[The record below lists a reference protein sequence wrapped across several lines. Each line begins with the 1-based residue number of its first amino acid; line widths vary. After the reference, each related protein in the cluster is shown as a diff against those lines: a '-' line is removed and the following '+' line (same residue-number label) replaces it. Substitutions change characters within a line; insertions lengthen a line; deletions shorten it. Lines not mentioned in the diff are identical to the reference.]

1 MDKFIDSLRELWNK
15 TQPFREKT
23 KAVLKKIGSGLANF
37 FRKTVTVADKTGKVA
52 YKMRSIMLAIP
63 VLFGAVIL
71 AIVNAI
77 KLPTEVGINLL
88 ADGEYA
94 FMVHKLVAVS
104 APLLVTA
111 ICLLLMFCSKKVV
124 YPFLISLFSLALPL
138 LILLINVFPF

>member
-1 MDKFIDSLRELWNK
+1 
-15 TQPFREKT
+15 
-23 KAVLKKIGSGLANF
+23 
-37 FRKTVTVADKTGKVA
+37 
-52 YKMRSIMLAIP
+52 MLAIP